1 MRKTEIVP
9 WTKEWDKLYM
19 IEAEILS
26 RIFEHEIIN
35 IFHIGSTS
43 VQAIGYAKP
52 IIDIL
57 IVVKNIRNIDRY
69 NDKMLDFEYEAKGEN
84 GITGRKYFV
93 KGKKKRTHHV
103 HIFQIGNENINKH
116 LQFKNYLIYHH
127 QEAKKYGDLK
137 IALAKK
143 FPNNTYQYQKGKEAF
158 MNNLVVKA
166 LEWEVK

>member
-19 IEAEILS
+19 IEAEKL
-26 RIFEHEIIN
+26 RGIFEHEIIN

-43 VQAIGYAKP
+43 VQAIGFAKP

-57 IVVKNIRNIDRY
+57 IVVENISKIDIY
-69 NDKMLDFEYEAKGEN
+69 NDKMLDFQYEARGEN

-93 KGKKKRTHHV
+93 KGKEKRTHHV

-116 LQFKNYLIYHH
+116 LQFKNYLMHH
-127 QEAKKYGDLK
+127 PQEAKKYGDLK
-137 IALAKK
+137 IALAEK
-143 FPNNTYQYQKGKEAF
+143 FPSNTYQYQKGKEAF

-166 LEWEVK
+166 LEWEVE